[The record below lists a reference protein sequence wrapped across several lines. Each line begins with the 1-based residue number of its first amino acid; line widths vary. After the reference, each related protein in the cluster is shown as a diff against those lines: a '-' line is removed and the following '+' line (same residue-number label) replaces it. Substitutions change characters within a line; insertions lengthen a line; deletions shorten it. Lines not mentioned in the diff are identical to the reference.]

1 MEAERPSKFVLLFQV
16 AHTVLT
22 IAIAL
27 LTIYLCICFLT
38 SLVPRLNTATTT
50 TRTRSAIGGGFS
62 DAKILAMASPL
73 Y

>member
-1 MEAERPSKFVLLFQV
+1 MEAERPSKSVLLFQV

-27 LTIYLCICFLT
+27 LTVYLCICFLT
-38 SLVPRLNTATTT
+38 SLVPRLNTAT

-73 Y
+73 C